1 MWKIDRK
8 LIARIAC
15 SYACYDILLG
25 RDFDNS
31 LKVENRNRP
40 IVEIDPLSRL
50 TIKIIL
56 YEPSLLDHGDS
67 FPQPISQYHN
77 PLVGL
82 PPYRSMD
89 DNSMDFETA
98 NVAYI
103 DPTMPWTVKLFE
115 HMFINIRRDPFV
127 VLMLEYVLLLHGRNK
142 ATVPPALL
150 HGPESTT
157 ITETFQSWHRYWM
170 IDARWS
176 WSRYFISALPK
187 PMNARCHIICSSF
200 VVILLLLVLVSMVD
214 LIALGTWYLYCP
226 FPEPLGLVKWFDFW
240 NNDHHQQTV
249 WFVWGFLLFWSGM
262 LRMSYPAYWLLGKYF
277 IAYYSLRSWVSSELC
292 HCYFFFGIFVDHL
305 NHPFIFIIGI
315 TLRSRRKSLNMMVL
329 ELLTLFVSTMGGG
342 LLLRWSTLR
351 LLSKNLPENNIIT
364 NPKRWRARVRE
375 VYVDLK
381 NWIL

>member
-1 MWKIDRK
+1 MLKIFNSRFTRLMVCEPRIRLMVLGIFYTLQRIKIVGAKWSAVLWVPKLAAIFVFISIVYLARVKNWPKTKIDRK

-115 HMFINIRRDPFV
+115 HMFIIIRRDPFV
-127 VLMLEYVLLLHGRNK
+127 VLMLEYALLLHGRNK
-142 ATVPPALL
+142 ATVPPDLL

-214 LIALGTWYLYCP
+214 LMALGTWYLYCP
-226 FPEPLGLVKWFDFW
+226 FPEPLGLMKWFDFW
-240 NNDHHQQTV
+240 NNDHHPTSR
-249 WFVWGFLLFWSGM
+249 L
-262 LRMSYPAYWLLGKYF
+262 YD
-277 IAYYSLRSWVSSELC
+277 LC
-292 HCYFFFGIFVDHL
+292 GAFCYFDRGCWGWVI
-305 NHPFIFIIGI
+305 
-315 TLRSRRKSLNMMVL
+315 RR
-329 ELLTLFVSTMGGG
+329 T
-342 LLLRWSTLR
+342 
-351 LLSKNLPENNIIT
+351 
-364 NPKRWRARVRE
+364 
-375 VYVDLK
+375 DC
-381 NWIL
+381 